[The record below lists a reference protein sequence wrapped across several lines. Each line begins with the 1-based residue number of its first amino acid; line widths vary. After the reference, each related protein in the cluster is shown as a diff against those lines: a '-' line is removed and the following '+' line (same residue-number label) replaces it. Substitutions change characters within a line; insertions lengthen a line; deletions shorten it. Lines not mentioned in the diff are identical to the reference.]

1 MILDF
6 AKKAQIGFQDPATPL
21 AEGIVDL
28 HNTIFFWLIII
39 FTPVV
44 IIFLRI
50 IKRSQITWDSPT
62 KVSLLKYRKESFVFN
77 RIIHG
82 TLLEIIWTITPTII
96 LIAIAIPSFGLIYA
110 MDSINDPDW
119 TVKVIGNQ
127 WFWTYDFN
135 FGAMLMT
142 DIQEIYLAYIKNNK
156 QPVTFIIQPIKLFP
170 SYTYVFENIFTHNTV
185 NEIVANVR
193 TNNNYQPNAFKALA
207 YTPEMEKIVVEKT
220 IKLWKHNVKNY
231 LIDSYTLTENT
242 ENRNVRLLSTDNPLY
257 VPTYRNIR
265 VLLTSVDVLHSF
277 AVPSLGVK
285 LDATPGRLGA
295 ISLFIERPGQFFG
308 QCSELCGVQHGFMSI
323 EIYAK

>member
-1 MILDF
+1 MLLDF
-6 AKKAQIGFQDPATPL
+6 ARKAQIGFQDPATPL

-44 IIFLRI
+44 IIFFRI
-50 IKRSQITWDSPT
+50 IIRSQTIWDNPT
-62 KVSLLKYRKESFVFN
+62 KDSIKFNRPESFLFN

-135 FGAMLMT
+135 FGAMLMS
-142 DIQEIYLAYIKNNK
+142 DIQEIYLANTKNIGK
-156 QPVTFIIQPIKLFP
+156 YKSV
-170 SYTYVFENIFTHNTV
+170 S
-185 NEIVANVR
+185 
-193 TNNNYQPNAFKALA
+193 NYDFSF
-207 YTPEMEKIVVEKT
+207 TPEIEKLVVEKT

-231 LIDSYTLTENT
+231 LIDSYTLTENS
-242 ENRNVRLLSTDNPLY
+242 ENRNVRLLSTDNPLFL
-257 VPTYRNIR
+257 PINLNIR

-295 ISLFIERPGQFFG
+295 VSIFVERPGQFFG

>member
-1 MILDF
+1 MVLFFVLWILHPQNYLPGHHKHDNNSNYYSFKTNILKSYKKMLLDF

-28 HNTIFFWLIII
+28 HHTIFFWLIII

-44 IIFLRI
+44 IIFFRI
-50 IKRSQITWDSPT
+50 IKRSNTTWDNPT
-62 KVSLLKYRKESFVFN
+62 KFSLIVNRDQSLLFN

-127 WFWTYDFN
+127 WYWTYDFN

-142 DIQEIYLAYIKNNK
+142 DIQEIYLAATKNNSQHAK
-156 QPVTFIIQPIKLFP
+156 
-170 SYTYVFENIFTHNTV
+170 
-185 NEIVANVR
+185 
-193 TNNNYQPNAFKALA
+193 FKALA
-207 YTPEMEKIVVEKT
+207 YTPEIEKIVVEKT
-220 IKLWKHNVKNY
+220 IKLWKHNVNDY

-242 ENRNVRLLSTDNPLY
+242 ENRNVRLLSTDNPLF
-257 VPTYRNIR
+257 VPVYKNIR

-295 ISLFIERPGQFFG
+295 ISLFVERPGQFFG
-308 QCSELCGVQHGFMSI
+308 QCSELCGVQHGFMSL